1 MIDPELLADL
11 RRLVN
16 IMKLLEWQRDLIKTC
31 PDDLMKSIVAD
42 NRSQPSSGGSMLPNA
57 TVSIVGAGKTVDP
70 VLGPKYRPYVRP
82 AEDDNAT
89 PADRSGWKEG
99 TPLRPPPGINYVD
112 ALCDQAAAIDR
123 AERIRQLAETA
134 AVQRALKPTE
144 PKAQEPKAPKDRG
157 DKK

>member
-1 MIDPELLADL
+1 MIDAELLADL

-16 IMKLLEWQRDLIKTC
+16 TLRLPEWQRDLIKTC

-57 TVSIVGAGKTVDP
+57 TVSIVGAGRTVDP

-89 PADRSGWKEG
+89 PAERSGWKEG

-112 ALCDQAAAIDR
+112 ALCDQADAIDK
-123 AERIRQLAETA
+123 AERIRRLAEVA
-134 AVQRALKPTE
+134 ALQRAMKPAE
-144 PKAQEPKAPKDRG
+144 PKEQEPKARE
-157 DKK
+157 DKKA